1 MIGGG
6 SGIEYGPKAGAPA
19 SIARTIRATR
29 TITQR
34 FICFGR
40 IVLRAGETGGGWL
53 CSSLYTHASMSG
65 KVKAAVA
72 GANGYAG
79 MTLVNLLARHPNV
92 ELRQLTSRSFA
103 GKPYE
108 SVFPLLELKGEFLP
122 DPDPAGID
130 VVFSCLPHNIGAAKA
145 GAWLA
150 AGARVIDMSAD
161 CRLKDPSQYPKWY
174 RQEHPAPAL
183 LARAVFGLPELHEH
197 ELQKAELIAVPG
209 CFSTSAILALAP
221 AVASGLAGSDIII
234 DAKSGVS
241 GAGRS
246 PSMGVHFSEV
256 NESLGAYA
264 IEGHRHTPEM
274 TQELS
279 ALGRN
284 GIQITFVPH
293 LAPMTRGILA
303 TCYFDLKGSL
313 AQLQDAYREF
323 YAGQPFTR
331 VIPQSPST
339 KLASHSNLCLVNVS
353 AQNDKA
359 VVTAAL
365 DNLVKGASGQG
376 VECFNIA
383 FGFDRRTALEAPIQW
398 P

>member
-1 MIGGG
+1 MGG
-6 SGIEYGPKAGAPA
+6 
-19 SIARTIRATR
+19 R
-29 TITQR
+29 
-34 FICFGR
+34 
-40 IVLRAGETGGGWL
+40 L
-53 CSSLYTHASMSG
+53 
-65 KVKAAVA
+65 KAAVA

-79 MTLVNLLARHPNV
+79 LTLVNLLARHPGV

-103 GKPYE
+103 GKPFA
-108 SVFPLLELKGEFLP
+108 SVFPLLDLEGEFGS

-130 VVFSCLPHNIGAAKA
+130 VVFSCLPHNVGAAKA
-145 GAWLA
+145 GAWLES
-150 AGARVIDMSAD
+150 GAKVIDMSAD
-161 CRLKDPSQYPKWY
+161 FRLKDPSQYPKWY

-183 LARAVFGLPELHEH
+183 LARAVLGLPELHER
-197 ELQKAELIAVPG
+197 ELAGADLIAVPG
-209 CFSTSAILALAP
+209 CFSTAAILALAP
-221 AVASGLAGSDIII
+221 AVAAGLVGSDIIV

-246 PSMGVHFSEV
+246 ASMGVHFSEV

-264 IEGHRHTPEM
+264 VEGHRHLPEM
-274 TQELS
+274 TQELA
-279 ALGRN
+279 ALGSD
-284 GIQITFVPH
+284 GLQITFVPH

-303 TCYFDLKGSL
+303 TCYFGLNGSL

-331 VIPQSPST
+331 VVQQSPTT

-376 VECFNIA
+376 VESFNIA
-383 FGFDRRTALEAPIQW
+383 FGFDRTTALEAPIQW

>member
-1 MIGGG
+1 
-6 SGIEYGPKAGAPA
+6 
-19 SIARTIRATR
+19 
-29 TITQR
+29 
-34 FICFGR
+34 
-40 IVLRAGETGGGWL
+40 
-53 CSSLYTHASMSG
+53 MSK

-79 MTLVNLLARHPNV
+79 MTLVNLLARHPSV
-92 ELRQLTSRSFA
+92 ELKQLTSRSFA
-103 GKPYE
+103 GKPFG
-108 SVFPLLELKGEFLP
+108 SVFPLLDLKGEFVP

-130 VVFSCLPHNIGAAKA
+130 VVFSCLPHNVGAAKA
-145 GAWLA
+145 GGWLE

-161 CRLKDPSQYPKWY
+161 FRLKDPSQYPKWY

-183 LARAVFGLPELHEH
+183 LGKAVLGLPELHES
-197 ELQKAELIAVPG
+197 ELVGAELIAVPG
-209 CFSTSAILALAP
+209 CYSTAGILALAP
-221 AVASGLAGSDIII
+221 AVASGLVGSDIVI

-241 GAGRS
+241 GSGRS
-246 PSMGVHFSEV
+246 PSIGVHFSEV

-264 IEGHRHTPEM
+264 IAGHRHLPEM

-284 GIQITFVPH
+284 ALRLTFVPH

-331 VIPQSPST
+331 VVPQTPTT

-353 AQNDKA
+353 AQNDKV

-383 FGFDRRTALEAPIQW
+383 FGFGRKTALEAPIQW

>member
-1 MIGGG
+1 
-6 SGIEYGPKAGAPA
+6 
-19 SIARTIRATR
+19 
-29 TITQR
+29 
-34 FICFGR
+34 
-40 IVLRAGETGGGWL
+40 
-53 CSSLYTHASMSG
+53 MSA

-79 MTLVNLLARHPNV
+79 MTLVNLLARHPSV

-103 GKPYE
+103 GKPFE
-108 SVFPLLELKGEFLP
+108 TVFPLLDLKGEFVP
-122 DPDPAGID
+122 EPDPAGID
-130 VVFSCLPHNIGAAKA
+130 VVFSCLPHNVGAAKT
-145 GAWLA
+145 GGWLE

-161 CRLKDPSQYPKWY
+161 FRLKDSSLYPKWY

-183 LARAVFGLPELHEH
+183 LARAVFGLPELHEV
-197 ELQKAELIAVPG
+197 ELQKAGLIAVPG
-209 CFSTSAILALAP
+209 CFSTTAILALAP
-221 AVASGLAGSDIII
+221 AAASGLIGSDIIV

-264 IEGHRHTPEM
+264 IEGHRHLPEV

-279 ALGRN
+279 ALGSNVPRV
-284 GIQITFVPH
+284 TFVPH

-303 TCYFDLKGSL
+303 TCYFDLEGSL
-313 AQLQDAYREF
+313 VRLQEAYREF

-331 VIPQSPST
+331 VVPQSPTT

-353 AQNDKA
+353 AQNEKA

-383 FGFDRRTALEAPIQW
+383 FGFDRKTALEAPIQW